1 MEYVQTRIIEEIKLS
16 NDLIVYVRTM
26 RDTTKIR
33 VDLSVYE
40 YMVEVPELHL
50 YSNTRNGSEN
60 FDGMLD
66 IYAFLADEERI
77 QKLWKQHKEAF
88 KKEEKNK

>member
-1 MEYVQTRIIEEIKLS
+1 MEYVQTRIVEEFKLS

-40 YMVEVPELHL
+40 YMLEVPELHL

-60 FDGMLD
+60 IDGMID
-66 IYAFLADEERI
+66 IYAFLGDEDRI

-88 KKEEKNK
+88 KKEEKTK